1 MNKKFILTL
10 FVCLLFVSL
19 MVSCNKQSSSSSAA
33 SNTEL
38 TNSMGSVILRDEGAE
53 PVIIDIEKKRL

>member
-1 MNKKFILTL
+1 MNKKIILT
-10 FVCLLFVSL
+10 CLLFAVL
-19 MVSCNKQSSSSSAA
+19 IASCNKQTATTTDTAA
-33 SNTEL
+33 NSNTEL